1 MDGLLLSYLPEWR
14 YSRQTVS
21 HLNRNDVEPRDCFR
35 EESGLSNEEYS
46 LIPTI
51 DTSGT
56 LLREDCEIARM
67 NLRRLQRC
75 AHLRATWKLYLGH
88 NPELLK
94 LLDHVAE
101 ISYRECVRYGMT
113 AEADVVGMQVPSGL
127 SSD

>member
-1 MDGLLLSYLPEWR
+1 
-14 YSRQTVS
+14 
-21 HLNRNDVEPRDCFR
+21 VEPRNSFR
-35 EESGLSNEEYS
+35 EESGLSSEEYS

-94 LLDHVAE
+94 LLDHVADV
-101 ISYRECVRYGMT
+101 SHRECVRYGMT
-113 AEADVVGMQVPSGL
+113 VGAVMIATHARSQDGAATDSPADGGL
-127 SSD
+127 RPC